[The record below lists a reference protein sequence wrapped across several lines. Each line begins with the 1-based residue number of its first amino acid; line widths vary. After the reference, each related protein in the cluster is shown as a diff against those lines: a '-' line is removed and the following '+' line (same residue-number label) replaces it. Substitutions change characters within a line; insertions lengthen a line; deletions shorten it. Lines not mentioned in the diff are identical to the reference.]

1 MPTNKN
7 TLKGLLGKAERN
19 MKPMPYN
26 PKTQAPKFEG
36 KPYNPKTDKKI
47 MTPLA
52 KKSATGGALGAV
64 SAKELQRLTKSKPK
78 NPSRNEGM
86 SSNWFPEVGKT
97 VKKPAKKK

>member
-7 TLKGLLGKAERN
+7 TLKGILGKANRN
-19 MKPMPYN
+19 MKPMPYD
-26 PKTQAPKFEG
+26 PKTQAPKYEG

-86 SSNWFPEVGKT
+86 SSNWFSEVGKKAT
-97 VKKPAKKK
+97 PKKKK